1 MNDVIMQLQITSASA
16 RFPNCELLFD
26 ISRYFSIDSIGEVC

>member
-1 MNDVIMQLQITSASA
+1 MNDIILQLQMTLASAS
-16 RFPNCELLFD
+16 FPNCELLFD